1 MQRFY
6 SYNDTYLHNDNFFD
20 NNLTSPD
27 NSFNIVSTIEDCER
41 QAFNTGSQF
50 FALTNFNR
58 KNNQATCLISS
69 QNSTIAQSK
78 ENLNSLTPCI
88 STNPRENCFFTNANG
103 DNFGVGRNLSV
114 YTGPSLTINLLQD
127 NDRTFRDRRDIENR
141 IVAIGKLLKNYENKR
156 RSYLI
161 FYFNNIVVP
170 DDICQRDDNTENED
184 IKRINE
190 RDFFPYNEDEFD
202 RLYNNM
208 LDSRRLLEQALNQ
221 INNDFNTLLVTTRN
235 LNETF
240 RPLTKLVEMLNIK
253 IALAEKSFN
262 IIMNKNQGAIGE
274 LDISQYNRS
283 LSIFEN
289 IIITITMA
297 SAIYLYFK
305 KE

>member
-1 MQRFY
+1 MNRFY
-6 SYNDTYLHNDNFFD
+6 SYNNTYLHNNNFF
-20 NNLTSPD
+20 NTNLKSPD

-41 QAFNTGSQF
+41 QAFNTGSQL
-50 FALTNFNR
+50 FALSEFNR
-58 KNNQATCLISS
+58 ENNQATCLISRG
-69 QNSTIAQSK
+69 NPTIAQSK

-88 STNPRENCFFTNANG
+88 TTNPRENCFFTNANG
-103 DNFGVGRNLSV
+103 DNFGLERNLSV

-127 NDRTFRDRRDIENR
+127 NDHTFRDRQDIENR
-141 IVAIGKLLKNYENKR
+141 IVGIGKLIRDYENKR

-161 FYFNNIVVP
+161 FYFNNIEVP
-170 DDICQRDDNTENED
+170 DNICLSDDTNS
-184 IKRINE
+184 KRINE
-190 RDFFPYNEDEFD
+190 SDFFPYNKEEFN

-208 LDSRRLLEQALNQ
+208 LQSRRRLEINLNN
-221 INNDFNTLLVTTRN
+221 INTSFNTFLVTTRN

-240 RPLTKLVEMLNIK
+240 RPLTELVEILNMK
-253 IALAEKSFN
+253 IALAEKFFN
-262 IIMNKNQGAIGE
+262 ILMNKNQGAIGE

-283 LSIFEN
+283 LAIFEN